1 MNKDEHSVF
10 LSIKDFIGHPF
21 YYWIALVFLSLLLF
35 LPKNLQAFFH
45 IDSLRENYA
54 MYFGLA
60 FLLVVSILFIDTI
73 FRLYRLY
80 TRKVAIPKLMKKSMN
95 DLCPDDIEVIARMFY
110 SSNLSVKLQYDNPSA
125 TRLMYLKIIYR
136 ASNLG
141 DMLTGFQFSLQPWA
155 CTYLNEHPE
164 FFDQLRQD
172 IIPHVENY

>member
-1 MNKDEHSVF
+1 M
-10 LSIKDFIGHPF
+10 PC
-21 YYWIALVFLSLLLF
+21 
-35 LPKNLQAFFH
+35 
-45 IDSLRENYA
+45 
-54 MYFGLA
+54 YFGLA
-60 FLLVVSILFIDTI
+60 FSSRRFYSIYRYDFFVYID
-73 FRLYRLY
+73 YY